1 MLLLQVRG
9 LIRLRR
15 ARFSQEGLKAFYRLA
30 QQAIRRQL
38 CDLQFLSTTFGRGP
52 FLNILPPVP

>member
-15 ARFSQEGLKAFYRLA
+15 ARFSQEGLKAFYRRHAFHKQHTHFKLLSLTFPLA
-30 QQAIRRQL
+30 QQAIRR
-38 CDLQFLSTTFGRGP
+38 
-52 FLNILPPVP
+52 